1 MGEIWNKRSNEFIIM
16 KAEGNKPQ
24 YRGGQIEVMTTH
36 NNSFNVIHSWIH
48 PKQPQ
53 LLYLY

>member
-24 YRGGQIEVMTTH
+24 YRGGQIEVMTIH